1 MCAVYG
7 VEIPNH
13 EGKAGMAAI
22 KLNPSLKFDSD
33 DFSRFIVDVF
43 PSYSIPVFIRFRDEL
58 ELTGPLKIKKTNLR
72 QEAYD
77 INAIKDQMLM
87 WNSKEK
93 KYVSFT
99 NTLYQ
104 ELMKSE

>member
-1 MCAVYG
+1 
-7 VEIPNH
+7 
-13 EGKAGMAAI
+13 MATI
-22 KLNPSLKFDSD
+22 KLNPSLKFDLD
-33 DFSRFIVDVF
+33 DFSRFVVDVL

-77 INAIKDQMLM
+77 INIVKDSLLM

-93 KYVSFT
+93 KYVTFSP
-99 NTLYQ
+99 NLHQ
-104 ELMKSE
+104 DLMRDS